1 MQFSDNK
8 TNMKK
13 KLNVQKVKIL
23 GQDYLI
29 KSSESSNMIKI
40 TEYVNL
46 KMEEVIKS
54 GIDRNSQ
61 QLRIAIFACLEIA
74 GELIIYKEKK
84 DNLITKVE
92 DNSKLILDLIDEK
105 LSKDKK

>member
-1 MQFSDNK
+1 
-8 TNMKK
+8 MKK
-13 KLNVQKVKIL
+13 KLNVQKVRIL

-40 TEYVNL
+40 TEYVNS

-92 DNSKLILDLIDEK
+92 DNSKLILDLIDQK
-105 LSKDKK
+105 LSEDKE